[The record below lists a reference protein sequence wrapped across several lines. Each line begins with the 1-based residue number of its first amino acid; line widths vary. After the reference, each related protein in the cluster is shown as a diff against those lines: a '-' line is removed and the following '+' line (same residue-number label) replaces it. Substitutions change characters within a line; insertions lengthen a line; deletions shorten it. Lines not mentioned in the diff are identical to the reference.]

1 MQKQFLSMFLILV
14 LIPSALACQTNEIP
28 LAPALSSSTTDGN
41 VTIYDFNVNC
51 TSGTAPLHT
60 DFACNVSGNVTS
72 YQWVFSPVCSDYFS
86 KHQVTA
92 LHTFQTPGIYNI
104 TLTVVE
110 ANGEKASLTKV
121 GYINVTGYTNPKTCN
136 PTPCTPKSCSTSC
149 GTKAKTCG
157 EKNVT
162 NAITF
167 KCKGFTSNNIS
178 SIKWNFGDNTTY
190 TTKSICVKHT
200 YHKTGKCSVGV
211 VINYKNGK
219 TCRGNTTV
227 SV

>member
-1 MQKQFLSMFLILV
+1 MF
-14 LIPSALACQTNEIP
+14 IPSALACHSNDVP
-28 LAPALSSSTTDGN
+28 FCAGNSTTTLDGN
-41 VTIYDFNVNC
+41 CTIFDFWSNC

-60 DFACNVSGNVTS
+60 NFACNVSGNVTS

-162 NAITF
+162 KTVTL
-167 KCKGFTSNNIS
+167 KGKGFSTCG
-178 SIKWNFGDNTTY
+178 IKTVTWTYGDNTTY
-190 TTKSICVKHT
+190 TTKCLCVKHT
-200 YHKTGKCSVGV
+200 FHKAGKCNVNISVV
-211 VINYKNGK
+211 YKDGK
-219 TCRGNTTV
+219 TCSGNTTV
-227 SV
+227 NV